1 MARTISL
8 ISDNLAISLFCTLI
22 LVFIVTDV
30 RSLLTK
36 NSIRVMKHFNQ
47 RQSFSPFSSSFS
59 TSSSFS
65 SSFSATTSSPSFL
78 FAANGR
84 GREIITSENGKLK
97 KKVDQPELKKTIAE
111 LSEEKVKN
119 EKIKNEKLMNEKV
132 GKTEKVGKNEKV
144 KIEKMKNEKEIPTD
158 FIDGL
163 PVKKIR
169 CL

>member
-36 NSIRVMKHFNQ
+36 NSIRVRKHFNQ
-47 RQSFSPFSSSFS
+47 RQSFSPS
-59 TSSSFS
+59 SSSFS
-65 SSFSATTSSPSFL
+65 SSFSATSSSPSFL

-84 GREIITSENGKLK
+84 GREITTSENGKLK

-132 GKTEKVGKNEKV
+132 VKTEKVGKNEKL
-144 KIEKMKNEKEIPTD
+144 KIEKVKNDKQIPTD

-163 PVKKIR
+163 PVKKVR
-169 CL
+169 CV